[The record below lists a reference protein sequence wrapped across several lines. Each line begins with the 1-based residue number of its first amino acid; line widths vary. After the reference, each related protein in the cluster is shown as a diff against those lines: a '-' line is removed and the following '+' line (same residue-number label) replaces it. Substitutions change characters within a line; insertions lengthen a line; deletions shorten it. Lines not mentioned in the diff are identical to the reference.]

1 MDNTNSM
8 KEFGRQRMTRVQ
20 RIVLS
25 LALIGAF
32 LGVLDTSIVFTGTV
46 KMAAQLHLN
55 ASALSWVQVSYAL
68 TYAGFMLIGGKL
80 GDIYGRKSLFISSLM
95 IFGIGSLAVGAATNA
110 VMMISFRAFQG
121 IGQQFWHQ
129 IV

>member
-55 ASALSWVQVSYAL
+55 AALCL
-68 TYAGFMLIGGKL
+68 GFK
-80 GDIYGRKSLFISSLM
+80 FLM
-95 IFGIGSLAVGAATNA
+95 
-110 VMMISFRAFQG
+110 
-121 IGQQFWHQ
+121 H
-129 IV
+129 